1 MTIFRFTKK
10 YIMTR
15 KGKFILYIIN
25 NCSISAITIFIA
37 YYTGKF
43 FDFLTGLHNK
53 ENLVGFCLV
62 IAILSA
68 GNLVLQYYSKIT
80 NIKFNFDAAY
90 EMSCDIIDNVHNAS
104 LLQSKMIDAAY
115 LNQRISQDAS
125 SLIDFTITT
134 ISNIIVNILSIIL
147 AVVLMLTISKW
158 ISFALYGFFLIYLL
172 IYIIFKKPLF
182 KYGYEMKEQ
191 QSHYFAKMYEQIHL
205 VSFIKLHAV
214 EKLFK
219 KRLSQVFEIYRKNM
233 LKYQRVAYIFSS
245 LDGIIVV
252 VMQVF
257 LFIAC
262 GITIMKEQ
270 MSAGSFII
278 FSSLANRMIS
288 SVSYFFS
295 LGKTYQSTFV
305 SYQRI
310 QNIFSWEKDINGSY
324 TIDGNISEVN
334 IENTCVSFGDKK
346 IMNNL
351 TINFKRGTTYA
362 LIGKNGS
369 GKTTF
374 IHLLIGVYRPESG
387 SINYNGL
394 PLSKLDVRYLRKN
407 KIGIVEQEPIL
418 LHDTI
423 YNNICLN
430 VENPDELKLEAI
442 LEMLDLS
449 SFIAKQPFGIN
460 TLISSKNNNISG
472 GEKQK
477 IAIARVLLKDPDV
490 MIYDE
495 PTSALD
501 QQTIVRLIEHLN
513 RIKET
518 KIIIIIS
525 HDQNVI
531 ELCENIINI

>member
-1 MTIFRFTKK
+1 M
-10 YIMTR
+10 
-15 KGKFILYIIN
+15 
-25 NCSISAITIFIA
+25 A
-37 YYTGKF
+37 
-43 FDFLTGLHNK
+43 
-53 ENLVGFCLV
+53 
-62 IAILSA
+62 
-68 GNLVLQYYSKIT
+68 
-80 NIKFNFDAAY
+80 NIKLNFDTAY
-90 EMSCDIIDNVHNAS
+90 EMSCDIIDTVHNAS

-115 LNQRISQDAS
+115 LNQRISQDAA
-125 SLIDFTITT
+125 SLIDFTIST
-134 ISNIIVNILSIIL
+134 ISNIIVNILSIVL
-147 AVVLMLTISKW
+147 TVVLMLTISKW
-158 ISFALYGFFLIYLL
+158 ITFALCGFFLIYFIL
-172 IYIIFKKPLF
+172 YIVFKKPLF

-191 QSHYFAKMYEQIHL
+191 QSHYFARMFEQIHL

-219 KRLSQVFEIYRKNM
+219 RRLLQVFETYRKSM
-233 LKYQRVAYIFSS
+233 LKYQRIAFIFSS
-245 LDGIIVV
+245 LDGITVV
-252 VMQVF
+252 VMQIF
-257 LFIAC
+257 LFIAS
-262 GITIMKEQ
+262 GILILKGQ

-278 FSSLANRMIS
+278 FSSFANRLIA

-310 QNIFSWEKDINGSY
+310 QDILSWE
-324 TIDGNISEVN
+324 IDLNEKHMISDNISEIN
-334 IENTCVSFGDKK
+334 IKNICFSFGDKK
-346 IMNNL
+346 IINNL
-351 TINFKRGTTYA
+351 TLNFKRGMIYA

-374 IHLLIGVYRPESG
+374 IHILVGVYKPEGG
-387 SINYNGL
+387 SIKYNGL
-394 PLSKLDVRYLRKN
+394 SVSKLDVKYLRKN
-407 KIGIVEQEPIL
+407 KVGIAEQEPIL

-430 VENPDELKLEAI
+430 VENPDESKLKAI

-501 QQTIVRLIEHLN
+501 QHTTVRLIEYLN
-513 RIKET
+513 KIKET
-518 KIIIIIS
+518 KIIIMIS

-531 ELCENIINI
+531 DMCENVINI